1 MDTNINP
8 SHIMQVGSGFWASKV
23 LLTAVEFGVFTLL
36 GKGPMTGKEL
46 ESALELHPRGT
57 WDFLDALVA
66 LKFLDRDGDGEEAKY
81 RNTAETATFLDENSP
96 AYIGGIL
103 KMFNARLFG
112 FWNGLGTALRT
123 GEPQNETKGGG
134 PSIFE
139 ELYRDQG
146 KLEEFVDAMSGI
158 SAGNFMALAKKFDFS
173 KYETLCDVGGSSGL
187 LSILV
192 ATEHPNLK
200 CTTLDLPP
208 IAPIAQKHI
217 DAAGLSDR
225 ITTASGDFFKDP
237 LPKAD
242 VLTMGMILHDW
253 DLDNKKHLIRAAY
266 DALTDGGALIVVEN
280 VIDDARREN
289 VFGLLMSLN
298 MLIEFG
304 VAFDFTGADYAR
316 WCKEAGFKKI
326 EIVPLAG
333 PASAGVAFK

>member
-1 MDTNINP
+1 MSVNP

-23 LLTAVEFGVFTLL
+23 LLTAVEFGVFARLSN
-36 GKGPMTGKEL
+36 GPMTGKEL

-66 LKFLDRDGDGEEAKY
+66 LKFLDRDGDGEHAKY
-81 RNTAETATFLDENSP
+81 RNTTETAAFLDENSP

-112 FWNGLGTALRT
+112 FWNDLGTALRT
-123 GEPQNETKGGG
+123 GQPQNETKNGG
-134 PSIFE
+134 PSTFE
-139 ELYRDQG
+139 ELYRDQM
-146 KLEEFVDAMSGI
+146 KLEEFVNAMSGI
-158 SAGNFMALAKKFDFS
+158 SAGNFMALAKQFNFS
-173 KYETLCDVGGSSGL
+173 EYETLCDVGGSSGL

-192 ATEHPNLK
+192 AKEHPNLK
-200 CTTLDLPP
+200 CTTFDLPP
-208 IAPIAQKHI
+208 IAPIAQKNI

-225 ITTASGDFFKDP
+225 ITTASGDFFEGP

-242 VLTMGMILHDW
+242 VITMGMILHDW
-253 DLDNKKHLIRAAY
+253 DLDRKKQLIRAAY
-266 DALTDGGALIVVEN
+266 EVLPDGGALIAIEN
-280 VIDDARREN
+280 IIDDARREN
-289 VFGLLMSLN
+289 TFGLLMSLN

-304 VAFDFTGADYAR
+304 AAFDFTGADYSG
-316 WCKEAGFKKI
+316 WCKEVGFKKI